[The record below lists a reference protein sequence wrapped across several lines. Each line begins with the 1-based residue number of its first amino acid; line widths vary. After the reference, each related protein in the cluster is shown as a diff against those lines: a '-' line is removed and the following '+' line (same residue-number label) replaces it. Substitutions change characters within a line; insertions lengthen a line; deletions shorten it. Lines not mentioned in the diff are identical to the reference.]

1 MTISVLMSVYNKD
14 CPSFLN
20 LALESI
26 WAKQT
31 YKPNEI
37 ILIEDG
43 YLNKD
48 LLGIINN
55 WKKILQ
61 NKLIIHINKENLGLT
76 KSLNIGLKYATGD
89 FIARMDSDDI
99 SHPLR
104 FQNQIEFL
112 NSHPDIDIVGGY
124 LQEFNENN
132 PCLNTRKY
140 PLTPEDA
147 FAYISKASPL
157 AHPTV
162 MIRKKVFDNGIQYDE
177 RYRTSQDIALWFKCL
192 SKGYK
197 IANIPMI
204 TLYFR
209 RDDSIYKRRNKSK
222 AINEFKIY
230 MNGIFKLH
238 GLFTYKYIYPITRLI
253 FRLMPTSIIKWG
265 YNSKIRKSLLH

>member
-26 WAKQT
+26 WTKQT